1 MARMLAAKTSLMVRK
16 DALGEE
22 EGDAELGIEVRAK
35 LERRIK
41 TLEEGQVCICPLL
54 IVLWFISLFV
64 DSSYID
70 CLLYTFCLFVV
81 KCCQSF

>member
-41 TLEEGQVCICPLL
+41 SLEETQVCDCSQVTLML
-54 IVLWFISLFV
+54 SV
-64 DSSYID
+64 D
-70 CLLYTFCLFVV
+70 
-81 KCCQSF
+81 